1 MSVIAAKG
9 GDAFVV
15 KFVLEG
21 DSLQN
26 VAMRIVL
33 KVACVLLI
41 VGAVLT
47 GYMLLNLDSRNIID
61 VELDEYGSAIL
72 DFSSEGIKPGDTI
85 EYVMAVESDL
95 PGTCMLTLDFE
106 ETERGILK
114 NYLYIKV
121 TVEGEVIADCLLADL
136 VDGEEPL
143 SVPCK
148 VRKTD
153 DLEIK
158 VEYFLPLETGN
169 EVKNASVN
177 YLLHIT
183 LSNE

>member
-1 MSVIAAKG
+1 
-9 GDAFVV
+9 
-15 KFVLEG
+15 
-21 DSLQN
+21 
-26 VAMRIVL
+26 
-33 KVACVLLI
+33 
-41 VGAVLT
+41 
-47 GYMLLNLDSRNIID
+47 
-61 VELDEYGSAIL
+61 
-72 DFSSEGIKPGDTI
+72 
-85 EYVMAVESDL
+85 MAVESDL

-114 NYLYIKV
+114 NHLYIKV

-153 DLEIK
+153 DLEIQ